1 MMNRLLDTFFD
12 LGAIPDGATGLELT
26 WARPMPGWAWF
37 IAIILAVTFATW
49 SYSRLQGPG
58 WGRGILAT
66 LRAIVI
72 LLVIAIIAGP
82 QIRYPR
88 EDVEQDIVMVLL
100 DRSASMEI
108 KDAEVDSTR
117 MSRDDQLDRIL
128 LESADTWST
137 LGERSELR
145 WMGFG
150 SGSYPLITSTDE
162 QVPSLEEPIGWRTD
176 ISASLQQALDG
187 VASRPLSG
195 LVIFSDGRSMSQPA
209 RTIIRRLQQDSIPIF
224 TVPLGSPD
232 LVLDVSI
239 NEVSAP
245 RRAFVTDAI
254 PVLVDLDSSGLPD
267 EEMVVVRLRDE
278 QTGQVLDRKIVEIND
293 DLDGILMT
301 ANLEDPGDRTLVVD
315 VETSVGDLIAE
326 NDSMIFEVE
335 VVDRPIRVLYIE
347 GYPRWEYRY
356 LKNLLV
362 REQSIESSVML
373 ISADRDFAQEG
384 NTPIS
389 RLPRTAEEFEQ
400 FDLILIGDVPSGF
413 FSPEQ
418 LRLMSNQVA
427 ERGTGLFWIGGPRD
441 TPSSWAGSPLDDL
454 LPIRSPLDLDR
465 TDDSVLVAPT
475 PLSRQLGV
483 LVLDPSDPSGWAMEL
498 SDSSTGWSRLRS
510 VQNIEPNQIKPTT
523 EVLAT
528 GTDIDGETRP
538 VLLSMRFG
546 AGQVLYS
553 AMDDVWRWRFGRGEL
568 LTERWWIG
576 LVRMLA
582 RQALDTSGKSME
594 LSIQPDEIIPGTAVR
609 IQLSVMDERLAST
622 LGDSISLEIEDENEQ
637 SSTELELLR
646 SGDSAEW
653 SADWFPDRIGQYQLD
668 ISDPLLVAESRS
680 MGPSS
685 VDVIRPD
692 DEFRNPDAD
701 HQLLAELA
709 ESTGGSVLDP
719 ESLDS
724 LPSVL
729 PNREVLVENPI
740 IIPIWNTGA
749 VFFLVLG
756 FLSAEWIGRRLI
768 RMI

>member
-37 IAIILAVTFATW
+37 IAIILAVTLAVW

-58 WGRGILAT
+58 WGRGILAA

-72 LLVIAIIAGP
+72 LLVIAIISGP

-108 KDAEVDSTR
+108 KDAEFNSKR
-117 MSRDDQLDRIL
+117 ISRDEQLDRIL
-128 LESADTWST
+128 DDSADTWSS
-137 LGERSELR
+137 LRDRSELR
-145 WMGFG
+145 WMGF
-150 SGSYPLITSTDE
+150 SSSSYPLISETDE
-162 QVPSLEEPIGWRTD
+162 QVPTLEEPIGWRTD
-176 ISASLQQALDG
+176 LSASLQQALDG

-195 LVIFSDGRSMSQPA
+195 LVVFSDGRSISQPA

-232 LVLDVSI
+232 PVLDVSI

-254 PVLVDLDSSGLPD
+254 PVLVELDSSGLPD
-267 EEMVVVRLRDE
+267 DEMVVVRLRDE
-278 QTGQVLDRKIVEIND
+278 ETGQVLDRKTVEIND

-326 NDSMIFEVE
+326 NDIMSFDVE

-427 ERGTGLFWIGGPRD
+427 ERGTGLFWIGGPRH

-465 TDDSVLVAPT
+465 SADSVLVEPT

-510 VQNIEPNQIKPTT
+510 VQSIEPEQIKPTT

-528 GTDIDGETRP
+528 GTDPDGGTRP

-609 IQLSVMDERLAST
+609 IQLSVMDERLASA
-622 LGDSISLEIEDENEQ
+622 LGDNISLEIEDENEQ

-653 SADWFPDRIGQYQLD
+653 SADWFPDRIGQYQLE

-685 VDVIRPD
+685 VHVIRPD

-719 ESLDS
+719 ESLES

>member
-278 QTGQVLDRKIVEIND
+278 QTGQVLDRKTVEIND

>member
-1 MMNRLLDTFFD
+1 MTHRMLDILFD
-12 LGAIPDGATGLELT
+12 LGAIPGDATDLELT

-37 IAIILAVTFATW
+37 IAIVLAISFAIW

-82 QIRYPR
+82 QIRYPQ
-88 EDVEQDIVMVLL
+88 EDVEQDVVMVLL

-108 KDAEVDSTR
+108 KDVTTDSGR
-117 MSRDDQLDRIL
+117 VSRDDQLDEL
-128 LESADTWST
+128 LLRSAETWSS

-150 SGSYPLITSTDE
+150 AGAYPLLTAAGET
-162 QVPSLEEPIGWRTD
+162 VPVLEEPIGWRTD
-176 ISASLQQALDG
+176 LSASLQQALDG

-195 LVIFSDGRSMSQPA
+195 LVIFSDGRSSSLPA
-209 RTIIRRLQQDSIPIF
+209 RTVIRRLQKDSIPIF

-232 LVLDVSI
+232 PVLDVSI

-254 PVLVDLDSSGLPD
+254 PVLVDIDSSGLPD
-267 EEMVVVRLRDE
+267 NETVVVRLRDE
-278 QTGQVLDRKIVEIND
+278 LTGQVLDRKTVEINE

-315 VETSVGDLIAE
+315 IETSIGDLIAE
-326 NDSMIFEVE
+326 NDTKKIDVE

-454 LPIRSPLDLDR
+454 LPIRSPLDLER
-465 TDDSVLVAPT
+465 SGDSILVEPT

-483 LVLDPSDPSGWAMEL
+483 LVLDPADPTGWASEL
-498 SDSSTGWSRLRS
+498 SEASTGWSKLRS
-510 VQNIEPNQIKPTT
+510 VQTIDPEQIKPTT

-528 GTDIDGETRP
+528 GTSLDGETRP

-594 LSIQPDEIIPGTAVR
+594 LSIRPDEIIPGTAVR
-609 IQLSVMDERLAST
+609 IQLSVIDERLASA
-622 LGDSISLEIEDENEQ
+622 LSDNISLEIQDEEEQ
-637 SSTELELLR
+637 ASIELELLR
-646 SGDSAEW
+646 SDGSAEW
-653 SADWFPDRIGQYQLD
+653 SVDWFPDRIGKYQLKVM
-668 ISDPLLVAESRS
+668 DPMLLAESRS
-680 MGPSS
+680 MGPTS

-701 HQLLAELA
+701 HQLLTDLA
-709 ESTGGSVLDP
+709 ESTGGAVLDLD
-719 ESLDS
+719 SLDS
-724 LPSVL
+724 LPAVL

-740 IIPIWNTGA
+740 IIPIWNTGV
-749 VFFLVLG
+749 VFFLMLG
-756 FLSAEWIGRRLI
+756 FLTAEWIGRRLI

>member
-1 MMNRLLDTFFD
+1 MLDILFD
-12 LGAIPDGATGLELT
+12 LGAIPGDATDLELT

-37 IAIILAVTFATW
+37 IAIVLAISFAIW

-82 QIRYPR
+82 QIRYPQ
-88 EDVEQDIVMVLL
+88 EDVEQDVVMVLL

-108 KDAEVDSTR
+108 KDVTTDSGR
-117 MSRDDQLDRIL
+117 VSRDDQLDEL
-128 LESADTWST
+128 LLRSAETWSS

-150 SGSYPLITSTDE
+150 AGAYPLLTAAGET
-162 QVPSLEEPIGWRTD
+162 VPVLEEPIGWRTD
-176 ISASLQQALDG
+176 LSASLQQALDG

-195 LVIFSDGRSMSQPA
+195 LVIFSDGRSSSLPA
-209 RTIIRRLQQDSIPIF
+209 RTVIRRLQKDSIPIF

-232 LVLDVSI
+232 PVLDVSI

-254 PVLVDLDSSGLPD
+254 PVLVDIDSSGLPD
-267 EEMVVVRLRDE
+267 NETVVVRLRDE
-278 QTGQVLDRKIVEIND
+278 LTGQVLDRKTVEINE

-315 VETSVGDLIAE
+315 IETSIGDLIAE
-326 NDSMIFEVE
+326 NDTKKIDVE

-454 LPIRSPLDLDR
+454 LPIRSPLDLER
-465 TDDSVLVAPT
+465 SGDSILVEPT

-483 LVLDPSDPSGWAMEL
+483 LVLDPADPTGWASEL
-498 SDSSTGWSRLRS
+498 SEASTGWSKLRS
-510 VQNIEPNQIKPTT
+510 VQTIDPEQIKPTT

-528 GTDIDGETRP
+528 GTSLDGETRP

-594 LSIQPDEIIPGTAVR
+594 LSIRPDEIIPGTAVR
-609 IQLSVMDERLAST
+609 IQLSVIDERLASA
-622 LGDSISLEIEDENEQ
+622 LSDNISLEIQDEEEQ
-637 SSTELELLR
+637 ASIELELLR
-646 SGDSAEW
+646 SDGSAEW
-653 SADWFPDRIGQYQLD
+653 SVDWFPDRIGKYQLKVM
-668 ISDPLLVAESRS
+668 DPMLLAESRS
-680 MGPSS
+680 MGPTS

-701 HQLLAELA
+701 HQLLTDLA
-709 ESTGGSVLDP
+709 ESTGGAVLDLD
-719 ESLDS
+719 SLDS

-740 IIPIWNTGA
+740 IIPIWNTGV
-749 VFFLVLG
+749 VFFLMLG
-756 FLSAEWIGRRLI
+756 FLTAEWIGRRLI

>member
-1 MMNRLLDTFFD
+1 MMHKALDILFD
-12 LGAIPDGATGLELT
+12 LGAIPEDASGLELT

-37 IAIILAVTFATW
+37 IAIVLAVTFAVW

-58 WGRGILAT
+58 WGRGLLAT
-66 LRAIVI
+66 LRAVVI
-72 LLVIAIIAGP
+72 LLVIVIIAGP

-88 EDVEQDIVMVLL
+88 EDVEQDVVMVLL

-108 KDAEVDSTR
+108 KDTTSGLERV
-117 MSRDDQLDRIL
+117 SRNDQLKNL
-128 LESADTWST
+128 LLQATETWSE
-137 LGERSELR
+137 LEDRSELR
-145 WMGFG
+145 WMGFAA
-150 SGSYPLITSTDE
+150 GSYPLSTTE
-162 QVPSLEEPIGWRTD
+162 GPIPVLEDPNGWRTD
-176 ISASLQQALDG
+176 LSASLQQALDG

-195 LVIFSDGRSMSQPA
+195 LVIFSDGQSSSQPA
-209 RTIIRRLQQDSIPIF
+209 RTVLRRLQQDSIPIF
-224 TVPLGSPD
+224 TVPLGSSDP
-232 LVLDVSI
+232 VRDVSI
-239 NEVSAP
+239 SEVSAP
-245 RRAFVTDAI
+245 RRAFVSDAI

-267 EEMVVVRLRDE
+267 DEIVVVRLRDE
-278 QTGQVLDRKIVEIND
+278 QSGQVLDRKTVEIND

-315 VETSVGDLIAE
+315 VETSSGDLISE
-326 NDSMIFEVE
+326 NDISRFDVE

-389 RLPRTAEEFEQ
+389 RLPRTAEEFER

-418 LRLMSNQVA
+418 LQLMSNQVA

-454 LPIRSPLDLDR
+454 LPIRSPLDLER
-465 TDDSVLVAPT
+465 TSESILVEPT
-475 PLSRQLGV
+475 SLSRQLGV
-483 LVLDPSDPSGWAMEL
+483 LVLDPNDPTGWAAEL
-498 SDSSTGWSRLRS
+498 SEAATGWSRLRS
-510 VQNIEPNQIKPTT
+510 VQYVDPDQIKPTT

-528 GTDIDGETRP
+528 GTNPDGETRP

-594 LSIQPDEIIPGTAVR
+594 ISIQPDEIIPGTAVR
-609 IQLSVMDERLAST
+609 IQLSVIDERLAES
-622 LGDSISLEIEDENEQ
+622 LGDSISIEIRDKDDQ
-637 SSTELELLR
+637 SSIELEMLK
-646 SGDSAEW
+646 SDGSAEW
-653 SADWFPDRIGQYQLD
+653 SVDWFPDRIGQFLLHV
-668 ISDPLLVAESRS
+668 IDPLLLAESRS
-680 MGPSS
+680 MGPTPI
-685 VDVIRPD
+685 DVIRPD
-692 DEFRNPDAD
+692 DEFRNPDTD
-701 HQLLAELA
+701 HQLLANLA
-709 ESTGGSVLDP
+709 ESTGGRVLDP

-740 IIPIWNTGA
+740 IVPIWNTGA
-749 VFFLVLG
+749 MFFLVLV
-756 FLSAEWIGRRLI
+756 FLTAEWIGRRLI

>member
-232 LVLDVSI
+232 PVLDVSI

-278 QTGQVLDRKIVEIND
+278 QTGQVLDRKTVEIND
-293 DLDGILMT
+293 GLDGILMT

>member
-37 IAIILAVTFATW
+37 IAIILAVTFAAW

-232 LVLDVSI
+232 PVLDVSI

-278 QTGQVLDRKIVEIND
+278 QTGQVLDRKTVEIND

>member
-1 MMNRLLDTFFD
+1 MTHRMLDILFD
-12 LGAIPDGATGLELT
+12 LGAIPGDATDLELT

-37 IAIILAVTFATW
+37 IAIVLAISFAIW

-82 QIRYPR
+82 QIRYPQ
-88 EDVEQDIVMVLL
+88 EDVEQDVVMVLL

-108 KDAEVDSTR
+108 KDVTTDSGR
-117 MSRDDQLDRIL
+117 VSRDDQLDEL
-128 LESADTWST
+128 LLRSAETWSS

-150 SGSYPLITSTDE
+150 AGAYPLLTAAGET
-162 QVPSLEEPIGWRTD
+162 VPVLEEPIGWRTD
-176 ISASLQQALDG
+176 LSASLQQALDG

-195 LVIFSDGRSMSQPA
+195 LVIFSDGRSSSLPA
-209 RTIIRRLQQDSIPIF
+209 RTVIRRLQKDSIPIF

-232 LVLDVSI
+232 PVLDVSI

-254 PVLVDLDSSGLPD
+254 PVLVDIDSSGLPD
-267 EEMVVVRLRDE
+267 NETVVVRLRDE
-278 QTGQVLDRKIVEIND
+278 LTGQVLDRKTVEINE

-315 VETSVGDLIAE
+315 IETSIGDLIAE
-326 NDSMIFEVE
+326 NDTKKIDVE

-454 LPIRSPLDLDR
+454 LPIRSPLDLER
-465 TDDSVLVAPT
+465 SGDSILVEPT

-483 LVLDPSDPSGWAMEL
+483 LVLDPADPTGWASEL
-498 SDSSTGWSRLRS
+498 SEASTGWSKLRS
-510 VQNIEPNQIKPTT
+510 VQTIDPEQIKPTT

-528 GTDIDGETRP
+528 GTSLDGETRP

-594 LSIQPDEIIPGTAVR
+594 LSIRPDEIIPGTAVR
-609 IQLSVMDERLAST
+609 IQLSVIDERLASA
-622 LGDSISLEIEDENEQ
+622 LSDNISLEIQDEEEQ
-637 SSTELELLR
+637 ASIELELLR
-646 SGDSAEW
+646 SDGSAEW
-653 SADWFPDRIGQYQLD
+653 SVDWFPDRIGKYQLKVM
-668 ISDPLLVAESRS
+668 DPMLLAESRS
-680 MGPSS
+680 MGPTS

-701 HQLLAELA
+701 HQLLTDLA
-709 ESTGGSVLDP
+709 ESTGGAVLDLD
-719 ESLDS
+719 SLDS

-740 IIPIWNTGA
+740 IIPIWNTGV
-749 VFFLVLG
+749 VFFLMLG
-756 FLSAEWIGRRLI
+756 FLTAEWIGRRLI

>member
-1 MMNRLLDTFFD
+1 MNRLLDTFFD

-232 LVLDVSI
+232 PVLDVSI

-278 QTGQVLDRKIVEIND
+278 QTGQVLDRKTVEIND